1 MLVGIYSS
9 SISVSEDVKVRQ
21 SIRKFAARES
31 KLLDSIGSSHM
42 ERELERGVVKIA
54 KLRISW

>member
-21 SIRKFAARES
+21 SIRKFTARES

-42 ERELERGVVKIA
+42 EQELERRVVKIA